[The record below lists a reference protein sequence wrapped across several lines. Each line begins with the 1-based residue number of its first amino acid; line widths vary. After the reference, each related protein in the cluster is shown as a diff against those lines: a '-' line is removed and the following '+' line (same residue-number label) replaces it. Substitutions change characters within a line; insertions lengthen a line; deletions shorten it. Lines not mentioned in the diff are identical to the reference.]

1 MSASIDKRSIT
12 IKSDDRAG
20 QQPVPYCVEYVFYL
34 RGKKRSVTRQ
44 HLVDEKYC
52 DGKKDRTAQPSIGC
66 LLIGSCEFSERARL
80 LKKRENS
87 TSVDK

>member
-1 MSASIDKRSIT
+1 MQQAWMGSASIDKRRIT

-20 QQPVPYCVEYVFYL
+20 QQPVSYCVEYVFYL

-52 DGKKDRTAQPSIGC
+52 DGKKGQGSTAQYRMSSDW
-66 LLIGSCEFSERARL
+66 LI
-80 LKKRENS
+80 
-87 TSVDK
+87 